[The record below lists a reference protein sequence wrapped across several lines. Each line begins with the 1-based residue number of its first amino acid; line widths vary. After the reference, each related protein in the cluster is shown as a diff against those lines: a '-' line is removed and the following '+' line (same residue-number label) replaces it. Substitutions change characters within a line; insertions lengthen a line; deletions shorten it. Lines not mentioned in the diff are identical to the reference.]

1 VGVSGAGLDGR
12 LGAVVRVRVVAVLR
26 LAVLVPV
33 LRRRRPGMVL
43 PSSSGTVSGGTDG
56 TSDGIAG

>member
-1 VGVSGAGLDGR
+1 LDAR
-12 LGAVVRVRVVAVLR
+12 FGAVVRVRVLAVLR
-26 LAVLVPV
+26 FVVLVPV

-43 PSSSGTVSGGTDG
+43 PSSSGTVGGATDG